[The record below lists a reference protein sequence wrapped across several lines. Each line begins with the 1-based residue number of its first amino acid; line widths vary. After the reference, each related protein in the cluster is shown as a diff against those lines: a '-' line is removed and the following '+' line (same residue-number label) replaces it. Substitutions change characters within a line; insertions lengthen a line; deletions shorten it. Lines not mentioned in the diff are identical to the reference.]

1 MKVGTLLLTLFI
13 VCSIFFVIGGFCWE
27 YTINTWL
34 EYNDS
39 PNRIEFWQAGLLGF
53 CPLVGQLSIPAAA
66 ITFVLQ
72 LFL

>member
-1 MKVGTLLLTLFI
+1 MKVGGLLLIMLMT
-13 VCSIFFVIGGFCWE
+13 CTIFFVIGGFCWE

-39 PNRIEFWQAGLLGF
+39 VNRIEFWQAGLLGF
-53 CPLVGQLSIPAAA
+53 CPIVGQLSIPAAV
-66 ITFVLQ
+66 ITLVLQ